1 MCKFSLVISHKQLI
15 FKIKEGTFHV
25 DHSRYPPSQ
34 DFFRITP
41 FISATLLIS
50 ATLRDCSQS
59 RHKAA
64 AKVRPFPLPWPH
76 SLPVFLS
83 YHFWAG

>member
-1 MCKFSLVISHKQLI
+1 MCKYSLVISHKQLI
-15 FKIKEGTFHV
+15 LKTKEGTFHV

-41 FISATLLIS
+41 FISATL
-50 ATLRDCSQS
+50 RDCPQS

-64 AKVRPFPLPWPH
+64 AKVRPSHLPWPH

-83 YHFWAG
+83 YHFWAK